1 MAKQITKRQNQY
13 RDNINPTERINQVK
27 TDESL
32 RAVKIGLYDVDAA
45 IKWHL
50 ENVINVQ
57 INTNQGSKKVPVI
70 FATPEKWSG
79 VQAQG
84 FLRDNND
91 KIMAPVI
98 VINRTGFEQR
108 QDYVKNDVLKNEG
121 NQWVFERKY
130 SQKNKYTPF
139 DILTNTVPLREFY
152 ALDIPRFIH
161 VSYDIICWT
170 EFLEQMND
178 LTEQIMFFNGTA
190 FGDTQKFPTTISAPS
205 FELSN
210 EIGNDRF
217 VKAKFSFTTKAYLIN
232 EDARNRPSIQKLIP
246 PNKVVVNFFESTTL
260 LDSATVSSGKSTAV
274 AIGQGSGGTS
284 KIPNISQLVYAYLN
298 TAITKQATTITIPNT
313 AIFTPANILQPP
325 ALSGLPA
332 TTVNDFTFFINGQ
345 YVPSSLVTLTEVGTT
360 VTLVFNTTS
369 LGYVLEADD
378 EVIAIG
384 KWA

>member
-1 MAKQITKRQNQY
+1 MAKQIIKRQNQY
-13 RDNINPTERINQVK
+13 RDNINPTERVKQVK

-108 QDYVKNDVLKNEG
+108 QDYVKNEVLKNDG

-178 LTEQIMFFNGTA
+178 LTEQI
-190 FGDTQKFPTTISAPS
+190 ISP
-205 FELSN
+205 
-210 EIGNDRF
+210 I
-217 VKAKFSFTTKAYLIN
+217 
-232 EDARNRPSIQKLIP
+232 
-246 PNKVVVNFFESTTL
+246 
-260 LDSATVSSGKSTAV
+260 
-274 AIGQGSGGTS
+274 
-284 KIPNISQLVYAYLN
+284 
-298 TAITKQATTITIPNT
+298 
-313 AIFTPANILQPP
+313 
-325 ALSGLPA
+325 
-332 TTVNDFTFFINGQ
+332 
-345 YVPSSLVTLTEVGTT
+345 
-360 VTLVFNTTS
+360 
-369 LGYVLEADD
+369 
-378 EVIAIG
+378 
-384 KWA
+384 